1 MVLFWQVS
9 VECRVSSVEFRGLEL
24 RAHAVVSPFPLVCS
38 RSPKNKHAEEEEVE
52 KREKKEGKNSPS
64 RSLASFFPL
73 FSLALLF
80 RPLNLPSL
88 SLSLSLAPQSRPSPS
103 TAIHTHGISP
113 RHRDRESA
121 RRRRTHAV
129 AVAFFPISFT
139 RKPALAFFS
148 TDDDGDND
156 ERPTAKRRKWTAVAA
171 PSLASCISIA
181 PCLVECIMR
190 ND

>member
-1 MVLFWQVS
+1 MAGECRMSS
-9 VECRVSSVEFRGLEL
+9 VECRVSGFGASRARCCLPLPSVLLALSEEQARRRRRG
-24 RAHAVVSPFPLVCS
+24 R
-38 RSPKNKHAEEEEVE
+38 EEG
-52 KREKKEGKNSPS
+52 KKEGKTLLLARSPPSSPS
-64 RSLASFFPL
+64 SRSHCFFG
-73 FSLALLF
+73 
-80 RPLNLPSL
+80 L
-88 SLSLSLAPQSRPSPS
+88 SISRLSLSLAPQSRPPPS

-171 PSLASCISIA
+171 PSLASCISNA

>member
-24 RAHAVVSPFPLVCS
+24 RAHAVVPPFPLFCS
-38 RSPKNKHAEEEEVE
+38 RFPKNKHAEEEEVE
-52 KREKKEGKNSPS
+52 KREKKREKTLLLARSPPSSPS
-64 RSLASFFPL
+64 SRSHCFFG
-73 FSLALLF
+73 
-80 RPLNLPSL
+80 L
-88 SLSLSLAPQSRPSPS
+88 SISRLSLSLAPQSRPSPS

-139 RKPALAFFS
+139 RQPALAFFS

-171 PSLASCISIA
+171 PSLASCISNA

>member
-1 MVLFWQVS
+1 MS
-9 VECRVSSVEFRGLEL
+9 NVECRVSSFGVWSFARTLLSPPSLCFARALRRTSTPKKKRSRRG
-24 RAHAVVSPFPLVCS
+24 
-38 RSPKNKHAEEEEVE
+38 K
-52 KREKKEGKNSPS
+52 KRGKNSPS

-80 RPLNLPSL
+80 RTLNLP
-88 SLSLSLAPQSRPSPS
+88 SLSLSLAPQSRPPPS

-113 RHRDRESA
+113 RPRDRESA

-171 PSLASCISIA
+171 PSLASCISNA

>member
-1 MVLFWQVS
+1 MAGECRMSS
-9 VECRVSSVEFRGLEL
+9 VECRVSGFGASRARCCLPLPSVLLALSEEQARRRRRG
-24 RAHAVVSPFPLVCS
+24 
-38 RSPKNKHAEEEEVE
+38 
-52 KREKKEGKNSPS
+52 REEGKKRGKKLS
-64 RSLASFFPL
+64 
-73 FSLALLF
+73 FSLARLLLP
-80 RPLNLPSL
+80 PLLARIAFSASQSPV

-103 TAIHTHGISP
+103 TAIHTHGIFP

-171 PSLASCISIA
+171 PSLASCISNA

>member
-1 MVLFWQVS
+1 MS
-9 VECRVSSVEFRGLEL
+9 NVECRVSSFGVWSFARTLLSPPSLCFARALRRTSTPKKKRSRRG
-24 RAHAVVSPFPLVCS
+24 
-38 RSPKNKHAEEEEVE
+38 KK
-52 KREKKEGKNSPS
+52 KREKTLLLARSPPSSPS
-64 RSLASFFPL
+64 SRSHCFFGL
-73 FSLALLF
+73 SIS
-80 RPLNLPSL
+80 RL

-171 PSLASCISIA
+171 PSLASCISNA